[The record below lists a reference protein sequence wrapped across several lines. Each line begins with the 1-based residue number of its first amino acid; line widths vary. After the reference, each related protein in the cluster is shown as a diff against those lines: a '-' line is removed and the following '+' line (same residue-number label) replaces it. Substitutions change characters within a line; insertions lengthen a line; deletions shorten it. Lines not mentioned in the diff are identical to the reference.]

1 MESVFANGET
11 ESARQKNTRFT
22 EAAAQL
28 VNCLEGLG
36 EDTRF
41 DVVIFDSHVR
51 RFRGELVPAKENTLK
66 ALQSWIQRKAPEGGT
81 HLRAGV
87 LNVMSRSSE
96 AALEADTI
104 IVLCDGETLEGPG
117 WVAPSIRS
125 FNEEARVVFSA
136 VQLGGRSDGALEALC
151 EHTNGDY
158 VEIRDA
164 R

>member
-1 MESVFANGET
+1 MEAVFTNGET
-11 ESARQKNTRFT
+11 ESARKKNTRFK
-22 EAAAQL
+22 EATAQL
-28 VNCLEGLG
+28 VKCLEDLG

-41 DVVIFDSHVR
+41 DVIIFDSHVR
-51 RFRGELVPAKENTLK
+51 RFRGELIPAKENNLK
-66 ALQSWIQRKAPEGGT
+66 ALKSWIERKPPGGGT

-87 LNVMSRSSE
+87 LNAMNRSSK

-136 VQLGGRSDGALEALC
+136 VQLGGQSDGALEALC

-158 VEIRDA
+158 IEIRD
-164 R
+164 RR